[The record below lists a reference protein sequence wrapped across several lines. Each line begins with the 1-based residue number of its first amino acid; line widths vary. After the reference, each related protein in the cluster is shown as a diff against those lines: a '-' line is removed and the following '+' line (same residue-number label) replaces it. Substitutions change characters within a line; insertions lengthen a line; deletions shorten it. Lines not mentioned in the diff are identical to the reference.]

1 MRSWKMQFY
10 KNMTSAAG
18 PNQSHPVE
26 FNLGCSVDTTHSET
40 RYGLHPCSARELENI
55 WVRRGLAS
63 WTSYIM
69 WILGG
74 GAEKGEVAADV

>member
-1 MRSWKMQFY
+1 MQFY